1 MGGASPGSEFAMA
14 QTRSTILLPLTSL
27 VLVGTVWNGSHMGQQ
42 LTGRTKEK
50 EPEQTQQL
58 RAQESKQPTTALVP
72 LRPPTGVRSFTG
84 RVVKIGNRYVLKDA
98 VVGVTYDVNPQQAVT
113 VFEGMTVRLN
123 GTLDASGNII
133 RLESPQ
139 RY

>member
-1 MGGASPGSEFAMA
+1 MA
-14 QTRSTILLPLTSL
+14 QTRSSILLPLTSL
-27 VLVGTVWNGSHMGQQ
+27 VLVGTVWNGSQMTGQQ
-42 LTGRTKEK
+42 PTRHSKEK

-58 RAQESKQPTTALVP
+58 RAQESKQPTTAVVP

-123 GTLDASGNII
+123 GTLDPSGNII